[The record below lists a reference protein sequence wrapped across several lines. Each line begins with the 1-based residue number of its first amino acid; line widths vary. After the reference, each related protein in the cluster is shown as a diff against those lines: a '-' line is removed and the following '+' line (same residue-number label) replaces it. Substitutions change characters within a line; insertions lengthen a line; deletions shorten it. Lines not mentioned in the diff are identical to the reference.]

1 MSKTTETWIAW
12 IDGQRDEAVEFE
24 VSLDGQPF
32 DVAQAGAD
40 ALNIDVCEALN
51 VARKS

>member
-1 MSKTTETWIAW
+1 MTTTETWIVW

-24 VSLDGQPF
+24 VPIGGVF

-51 VARKS
+51 VERKS